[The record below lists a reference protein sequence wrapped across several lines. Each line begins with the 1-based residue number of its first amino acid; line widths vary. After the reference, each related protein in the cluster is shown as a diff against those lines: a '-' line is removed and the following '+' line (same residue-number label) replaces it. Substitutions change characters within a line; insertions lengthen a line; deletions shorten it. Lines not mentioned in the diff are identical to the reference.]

1 MILPVGEYEIPEDCT
16 AQVHHRVVYV
26 VKKLPLGRRLGTQR
40 HKTKHCRDCRHRV
53 DGFAT
58 NTSTHKTKVCELR
71 PKVVMGWYKKR
82 DTYYAAGDYDPIC
95 DKFKENE
102 IEL

>member
-16 AQVHHRVVYV
+16 AQVHHRVIYV
-26 VKKLPLGRRLGTQR
+26 VKKLPLGRKGG
-40 HKTKHCRDCRHRV
+40 KTKHCRDCRHRV
-53 DGFAT
+53 DGYACGV
-58 NTSTHKTKVCELR
+58 STRKTKVCTKR
-71 PKVVMGWYKKR
+71 PKAVAWGWHAGK
-82 DTYYAAGDYDPIC
+82 TYYAAGEYDPIC